1 MDRLKQSFFEWFD
14 LPERFAIDEATLDA
28 AYRRV
33 QTAVHPDRF
42 AQAPEHER
50 RLAMQWATQAN
61 EAYRTLRD
69 PTRRARYLCER
80 HGVDLGIETNT
91 AMAPAFL
98 MRQMEWRE
106 QLDDARAAADLAAI
120 DALAD
125 ELEAARRQML
135 DRIAATLDEQR
146 DFPAAGAQVRELMFI
161 DRFAQDVRDAIERL
175 DH

>member
-1 MDRLKQSFFEWFD
+1 MDRLRQSFFEWFD
-14 LPERFAIDEATLDA
+14 LPERFEIDPAALDA

-61 EAYRTLRD
+61 EAYRALRD

-91 AMAPAFL
+91 AMSSAFL
-98 MRQMEWRE
+98 MQQMTWRE
-106 QLDDARAAADLAAI
+106 QLDEARDAADVAAI

-125 ELEAARRQML
+125 ELEATRRQML
-135 DRIAATLDEQR
+135 ARIAVTLDAQH
-146 DFPAAGAQVRELMFI
+146 DYPAAGAQVRELMFV

-175 DH
+175 DR

>member
-1 MDRLKQSFFEWFD
+1 MDRLRQSFFEWFD
-14 LPERFAIDEATLDA
+14 MPERFAIDAQGLDA
-28 AYRRV
+28 AYRHV

-91 AMAPAFL
+91 AMSPAFL
-98 MRQMEWRE
+98 MQQMAWRE
-106 QLDDARAAADLAAI
+106 QLDEARDAADLAAI

-125 ELEAARRQML
+125 ELEATRQRMLAR
-135 DRIAATLDEQR
+135 ITVTLDESH
-146 DFPAAGAQVRELMFI
+146 DYPAAGAQVRELMFV

-175 DH
+175 DR